1 MGVYAITGGSGGIGL
16 RVISQLEKQGHETIN
31 IDWKTGD
38 IQADLSIPEGRQ
50 KVIDEL
56 HELHP
61 EGLDGLILCAGVPGS
76 CHDLRLILS
85 LNFFGTIS
93 IIKGA
98 YDLLEKKGGSC
109 VATVSNAIS
118 QGDLRMD
125 LADILNNNNEDEL
138 RILDL
143 VSNLDENDLLTGNRL
158 YVASKYALARWVR
171 RHSASYAA
179 NGVRI
184 NAVAP
189 GNVNTSMTATMS
201 VDEKTA
207 LNALPIPT
215 KYGKET
221 LMEPDEIASAINFLN
236 SKKQEA
242 STALSCLWTAAQTP
256 FSIQKKYIRK
266 ETFMEP
272 VIQKY
277 LTALETKDFEAL
289 AELFTKNGH
298 YCDYCA
304 NGTSQHEF
312 HLYGKEAISMFFRNK
327 FLFCQYSILSPTILN
342 GSQAEFIAS
351 YGGYQVMAIA
361 SLQQLTADGHIR
373 RLTVRPK

>member
-125 LADILNNNNEDEL
+125 LADILNNNEDEL

-221 LMEPDEIASAINFLN
+221 LMEPDEIASAINFLISKEARGVNGIIMFVDGGTDALLN
-236 SKKQEA
+236 SE
-242 STALSCLWTAAQTP
+242 
-256 FSIQKKYIRK
+256 KYIRK

-327 FLFCQYSILSPTILN
+327 FLFCQYSILSLTILN

>member
-98 YDLLEKKGGSC
+98 YDLLEKKGGNC

-221 LMEPDEIASAINFLN
+221 LMEPDEIASAINFLI
-236 SKKQEA
+236 S
-242 STALSCLWTAAQTP
+242 
-256 FSIQKKYIRK
+256 
-266 ETFMEP
+266 
-272 VIQKY
+272 
-277 LTALETKDFEAL
+277 
-289 AELFTKNGH
+289 
-298 YCDYCA
+298 
-304 NGTSQHEF
+304 
-312 HLYGKEAISMFFRNK
+312 KEARGVNGIIMFVDGGTDA
-327 FLFCQYSILSPTILN
+327 LLN
-342 GSQAEFIAS
+342 SEKV
-351 YGGYQVMAIA
+351 Y
-361 SLQQLTADGHIR
+361 
-373 RLTVRPK
+373 

>member
-16 RVISQLEKQGHETIN
+16 RVISQLEKQEHETIN

-125 LADILNNNNEDEL
+125 LADILNNN
-138 RILDL
+138 
-143 VSNLDENDLLTGNRL
+143 
-158 YVASKYALARWVR
+158 
-171 RHSASYAA
+171 
-179 NGVRI
+179 
-184 NAVAP
+184 
-189 GNVNTSMTATMS
+189 
-201 VDEKTA
+201 
-207 LNALPIPT
+207 
-215 KYGKET
+215 
-221 LMEPDEIASAINFLN
+221 
-236 SKKQEA
+236 
-242 STALSCLWTAAQTP
+242 LSL
-256 FSIQKKYIRK
+256 I
-266 ETFMEP
+266 
-272 VIQKY
+272 
-277 LTALETKDFEAL
+277 
-289 AELFTKNGH
+289 
-298 YCDYCA
+298 
-304 NGTSQHEF
+304 
-312 HLYGKEAISMFFRNK
+312 
-327 FLFCQYSILSPTILN
+327 
-342 GSQAEFIAS
+342 
-351 YGGYQVMAIA
+351 
-361 SLQQLTADGHIR
+361 HI
-373 RLTVRPK
+373 

>member
-221 LMEPDEIASAINFLN
+221 LMEPDEIASAINFLISKEARGVNGIIMFVDGGTDALLN
-236 SKKQEA
+236 SE
-242 STALSCLWTAAQTP
+242 
-256 FSIQKKYIRK
+256 KYIRK